1 MVTEAAVL
9 NLIISTRNICA
20 IMLYLLVLS
29 TTTAVQLFLIR
40 KILNIFRLKN
50 STNGKFSSN
59 YFM

>member
-9 NLIISTRNICA
+9 NLIISTCNICA